1 MIKCGN
7 ERCSAVET
15 CKFWNNEQCPFF
27 EVAPKNPAK
36 KKKPKKEKAPRPKED
51 SEQQA
56 VIEFCELAR
65 IPIVHIPNEGKR
77 TAAYAARLKAMGLRK
92 GFPDLFIPRPLKGYC
107 GLFIE
112 LKRDRYTHPT
122 KEQMDWI
129 CYLNGAGYKA
139 LICYGAAAAIREI
152 QTYFRD
158 TGKR

>member
-27 EVAPKNPAK
+27 EVAQENLTK

-65 IPIVHIPNEGKR
+65 IPIVHILVLSKMIGIASRE
-77 TAAYAARLKAMGLRK
+77 AAFENQRILRNK
-92 GFPDLFIPRPLKGYC
+92 EREDDKVC
-107 GLFIE
+107 
-112 LKRDRYTHPT
+112 KT
-122 KEQMDWI
+122 KI
-129 CYLNGAGYKA
+129 SYFAGTW
-139 LICYGAAAAIREI
+139 C
-152 QTYFRD
+152 FF
-158 TGKR
+158 